1 MSKRFESGASKRKRK
16 KFENDMVKKIQPI
29 TSFLHQPLTE
39 ATGAGSEVGA
49 LTLAQEN
56 QCDEADQPTASIQP
70 EESLTEKAMQDVEQQ
85 PGNEEGA
92 MPSEN
97 ENTSIFQ
104 NSVAAKGGEKET
116 HESSGDIQNFQF
128 TPGEVNQSQGITD
141 TYADDAE
148 HRSTHTL
155 SLKDVGLWKELS
167 NEEIAYW
174 IERGRS
180 EVQHSCGP
188 FSSSKRVYK
197 KQSRFCTKALF
208 YATKVNGETY
218 SREWLVYSP
227 AKGRVYCFVCKLF
240 PNHASSSALAS
251 DGFDD

>member
-1 MSKRFESGASKRKRK
+1 
-16 KFENDMVKKIQPI
+16 
-29 TSFLHQPLTE
+29 
-39 ATGAGSEVGA
+39 
-49 LTLAQEN
+49 
-56 QCDEADQPTASIQP
+56 
-70 EESLTEKAMQDVEQQ
+70 MQDVEQQ

-104 NSVAAKGGEKET
+104 NSVAAMGGKKET
-116 HESSGDIQNFQF
+116 HESSGDSQNFQF

-141 TYADDAE
+141 NYADDTE

-155 SLKDVGLWKELS
+155 SLKDVGWWKELP

-174 IERGRS
+174 TKRGPS
-180 EVQHSCGP
+180 EVQHSFGP

-208 YATKVNGETY
+208 YATKVNRETY

-227 AKGRVYCFVCKLF
+227 TKGRV
-240 PNHASSSALAS
+240 
-251 DGFDD
+251 